1 MTIVLRTALSIQT
14 ALSPFHPVLVEGHS
28 RDVRDPHTVANRIV
42 SNLRRHWGGRSR
54 RDDEGEDEDNVG
66 NVLVAIKPP
75 LLIIQGDP
83 LTERG
88 ISAITRIVADELGI
102 ERCLVC
108 LDEDI
113 DPDHS
118 ALADREG
125 VGCEIRYSRLVEIL
139 EGDAGSR
146 MFGGSAS
153 ARLTRAIDDEIA
165 AKNVR
170 RSAMGMDDLADWY
183 RRYALLQGERYSL
196 FRFLIGCGALLGAI
210 HLFCI
215 HSCVCIGCKLVYVRA
230 TTPRSYQGGNE
241 SHLWRGYGGSHD

>member
-54 RDDEGEDEDNVG
+54 RDDEGEGEDNVG

-102 ERCLVC
+102 ARCLVC
-108 LDEDI
+108 LDEYI

-118 ALADREG
+118 ALADRGGG
-125 VGCEIRYSRLVEIL
+125 VVYEMRYSRLLEIL
-139 EGDAGSR
+139 EGVDQSGR
-146 MFGGSAS
+146 RLLFGEESAA

-165 AKNVR
+165 AKNAR
-170 RSAMGMDDLADWY
+170 RNALGMGDLAGWY
-183 RRYALLQGERYSL
+183 RRYALLQGE
-196 FRFLIGCGALLGAI
+196 
-210 HLFCI
+210 
-215 HSCVCIGCKLVYVRA
+215 
-230 TTPRSYQGGNE
+230 
-241 SHLWRGYGGSHD
+241 

>member
-1 MTIVLRTALSIQT
+1 MTIVLRTAISIQT

-42 SNLRRHWGGRSR
+42 SNLRRHWERRR
-54 RDDEGEDEDNVG
+54 RDEDVG
-66 NVLVAIKPP
+66 VPVATTATTIKPP

-83 LTERG
+83 RTERG
-88 ISAITRIVADELGI
+88 ISAITRIVAGELGI

-113 DPDHS
+113 DPGHS

-125 VGCEIRYSRLVEIL
+125 VGYELRYSRLVEIL
-139 EGDAGSR
+139 EGDAGGAR
-146 MFGGSAS
+146 LFGESAG

-170 RSAMGMDDLADWY
+170 RNALGMDDLADWY
-183 RRYALLQGERYSL
+183 RRYALLQGE
-196 FRFLIGCGALLGAI
+196 
-210 HLFCI
+210 
-215 HSCVCIGCKLVYVRA
+215 
-230 TTPRSYQGGNE
+230 
-241 SHLWRGYGGSHD
+241 